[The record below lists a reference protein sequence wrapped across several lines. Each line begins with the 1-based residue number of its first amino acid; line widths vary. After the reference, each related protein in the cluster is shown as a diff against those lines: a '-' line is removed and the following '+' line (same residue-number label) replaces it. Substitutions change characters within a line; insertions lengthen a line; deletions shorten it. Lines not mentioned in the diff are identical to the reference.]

1 MRFMQIE
8 NKEVNRMADI
18 IKEIINLF
26 IYPITH
32 EVEAHGKL
40 LTDEEKQDLLEREK
54 RRYERELIKIFE
66 KFDRL

>member
-1 MRFMQIE
+1 
-8 NKEVNRMADI
+8 MADI

-26 IYPITH
+26 VYPITH
-32 EVEAHGKL
+32 EIEAHGKL
-40 LTDEEKQDLLEREK
+40 LSDEEKQDLLEKEK

>member
-1 MRFMQIE
+1 
-8 NKEVNRMADI
+8 MADI

-26 IYPITH
+26 VYPITH

-40 LTDEEKQDLLEREK
+40 LSDEEKQDLLEREK

-66 KFDRL
+66 KYDRL

>member
-1 MRFMQIE
+1 
-8 NKEVNRMADI
+8 MADI

-40 LTDEEKQDLLEREK
+40 LTDEEKEEMLQQAK
-54 RRYERELIKIFE
+54 KRYERELIKIFE
-66 KFDRL
+66 KHDRL